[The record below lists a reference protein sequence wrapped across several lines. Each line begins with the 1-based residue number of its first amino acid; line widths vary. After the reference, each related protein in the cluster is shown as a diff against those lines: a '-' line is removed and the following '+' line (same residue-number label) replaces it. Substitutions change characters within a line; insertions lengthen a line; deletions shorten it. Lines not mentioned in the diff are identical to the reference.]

1 MTGHLKLM
9 PLLATPSLLLGE
21 LQVLGSTNSA
31 TVPTVPR
38 GACSPLWGL
47 LANNRVAKK
56 HPGCNGPGAC
66 LVGSERRLASA
77 FHLCFLFLK
86 RPSTSHMRG
95 LNLPPIQ
102 AAVGEHLRVY
112 LTGC

>member
-1 MTGHLKLM
+1 MLTAVGPVGKQSCREKNILVVM
-9 PLLATPSLLLGE
+9 
-21 LQVLGSTNSA
+21 VR
-31 TVPTVPR
+31 VPVW
-38 GACSPLWGL
+38 WGRNADL
-47 LANNRVAKK
+47 
-56 HPGCNGPGAC
+56 
-66 LVGSERRLASA
+66 RLRSI
-77 FHLCFLFLK
+77 FVFLFLK